1 MQWDLG
7 LLGVVVLTG
16 MALGYGVV
24 VQLAFLHTPYRW
36 AGLAGAVAFFVA
48 GVLVSEVL
56 FGWATA
62 AELQPNIDGLSFDE
76 VLLVYA
82 VGIPV
87 AVAGR
92 YLVRRERPHSSTPVL
107 R

>member
-7 LLGVVVLTG
+7 WLGAGVLAA
-16 MALGYGVV
+16 MAVGYGVF
-24 VQLAFLHTPYRW
+24 VQLLFLNTPYRW
-36 AGLAGAVAFFVA
+36 LGAIGAVAFFVA
-48 GVLVSEVL
+48 GILVSEGL

-76 VLLVYA
+76 VLLSYVIA
-82 VGIPV
+82 VPI
-87 AVAGR
+87 ALLGR
-92 YLVRRERPHSSTPVL
+92 SRVPGERRHTPVH